1 MKKSDTI
8 PIEEIKGLISSL
20 KQNPITETW
29 KPQDCGVF
37 TVQRVESNQV
47 VGGKCSIVNKNEDG
61 SENLFQRQCNGIV
74 AVIIGRMPNTPWFI
88 ESGATYLAWKEQK

>member
-1 MKKSDTI
+1 MKKTDTI
-8 PIEEIKGLISSL
+8 SIEEIKGLISSL

-29 KPQDCGVF
+29 KPQGCGVF

-47 VGGKCSIVNKNEDG
+47 SGKCSIVNKNEDG
-61 SENLFQRQCNGIV
+61 SENLFQEQCNGVV
-74 AVIIGRMPNTPWFI
+74 AVIIGSMPNTPWFI